1 MPLRIFLIVH
11 SLTHTHRYYHAAC
24 THSLIRTLLYYFTD
38 RLSKKVLFLQGDA
51 KEMMME
57 SLQQLLL
64 KRVPDPHTS
73 QRECG
78 DEDPAAVMM
87 MINKTLDARVSA
99 VNETLLDIDQPKH
112 PKVAWILIQFPDPW
126 TKVKH
131 LKRRLVDASFVH
143 TCASIIPSTSYGKL
157 MVY

>member
-1 MPLRIFLIVH
+1 
-11 SLTHTHRYYHAAC
+11 
-24 THSLIRTLLYYFTD
+24 
-38 RLSKKVLFLQGDA
+38 
-51 KEMMME
+51 ME

-87 MINKTLDARVSA
+87 MMINKTLDARVSA
-99 VNETLLDIDQPKH
+99 VNETLLDIDQPTH

-157 MVY
+157 QMDSDSVLSYNIIVLYCMC